1 MDGKMGTYDP
11 EYESHLLALGEKM
24 FLTQV
29 PFPRKKPRRRPD
41 LELATVARPTA
52 SDSAH
57 CQRLLL
63 WLRSLPPQSKLEV
76 CCEESAW
83 LSSLLRQ
90 MFALKSSGGEGF
102 FTLQGNG
109 SHMGESEELDEFFAF
124 RKVSMEHG
132 LALRLAD
139 VLQTQRQLERNLRFC
154 DSRGYL
160 DIVTL
165 QAELILDTDKFLV
178 EMNKAAEGRAFT
190 SPCRVKWDSVC
201 KVWVWEVPTWCQ
213 GANLGLSI
221 WAFACIE
228 RHVWMKYWEAQQLDP
243 RRSMETQPFAYGE
256 GKVSGLMSMYAALK
270 EYWLKLGA
278 ARQTA
283 VLSGLEAAFL
293 AEKLQWEKRFRNR
306 KFPYPPPSLTSF
318 SHSKH
323 CSNFNGSLMGL
334 FSSPAGTYYSA
345 LRARMQCYQ
354 NSKSVEELIQCFE
367 QQSKAA
373 FFDGVF
379 FSDLVRA
386 GSILDQVARA
396 VVMRVKRALEEQYAE
411 DLISEVSK
419 PCKSPTKKPCKPA
432 KKKTKSPKSAADS
445 TAPASPATLPV
456 KEDSTPWV
464 RGLVMALLD
473 TFPGQEQSLDDSSF
487 QLVENTRRKAKNPPV
502 KVQDKVKKK
511 NKSGKQSHKYSKSEI
526 KASAKAAISPNHAPL
541 AIKVVHNAV
550 QQLILA
556 PEMAAA
562 EFPPLAKTVTCQPFP
577 RLSEELQA
585 FELANSLVVE
595 QQTYTRMRLMD
606 RLREI
611 VAVLF
616 PGAEAQ
622 LFGSYSTTLALP
634 TSDLDVAVRNTS
646 FHFREEVQ
654 AAVKSLNNFLLFQ
667 PWTLSTKAIS
677 TATVPLVKLEV
688 DPGYFSGNEARPIKV
703 DLTFEAPRSGS
714 EHIGLASA
722 EFVRRW
728 VKQHPQAKSVALV
741 LKQMMQGNDLNSAY
755 LGGVSSYAL
764 IIWLVA
770 YLRKEA
776 LEDCGA
782 VLMGFL
788 KFYAEDFNPKT
799 TGIDLLKPE

>member
-1 MDGKMGTYDP
+1 MGAYDP

-29 PFPRKKPRRRPD
+29 PFPRKKPRRRQD
-41 LELATVARPTA
+41 LELAALARPTA
-52 SDSAH
+52 SDSSH
-57 CQRLLL
+57 CRRLLQ
-63 WLRSLPPQSKLEV
+63 WLRALPSQSKLEV

-102 FTLQGNG
+102 FTLHGNG
-109 SHMGESEELDEFFAF
+109 PHMGEPEELEEFFTF

-139 VLQTQRQLERNLRFC
+139 VMQTQRHLERNLRFC

-160 DIVTL
+160 DTVTL
-165 QAELILDTDKFLV
+165 QAELILDTDKFLQ
-178 EMNKAAEGRAFT
+178 EMNKAAGGKAFT

-201 KVWVWEVPTWCQ
+201 KVWVWEVPVWCQ
-213 GANLGLSI
+213 GANLGLAI
-221 WAFACIE
+221 WALACIE

-243 RRSMETQPFAYGE
+243 RGAMETQPFAWGE
-256 GKVSGLMSMYAALK
+256 GRVSGLVSMYATLR
-270 EYWLKLGA
+270 EYWLSLGA
-278 ARQTA
+278 ARQTS
-283 VLSGLEAAFL
+283 VLSGLEAVFL
-293 AEKLQWEKRFRNR
+293 AEKPHWEKRPRPR
-306 KFPYPPPSLTSF
+306 KFPYPPPSFTSF

-323 CSNFNGSLMGL
+323 CSNFGGSLMGL

-345 LRARMQCYQ
+345 LRARMQCCQ
-354 NSKSVEELIQCFE
+354 SSKSVEELTQCFN
-367 QQSKAA
+367 QLSKAA
-373 FFDGVF
+373 FFDVVF

-396 VVMRVKRALEEQYAE
+396 VVMRVKRALEEKYAE
-411 DLISEVSK
+411 DLILSEVSK
-419 PCKSPTKKPCKPA
+419 PCKSPKKPSKHA
-432 KKKTKSPKSAADS
+432 KKKTKSPKSAANS
-445 TAPASPATLPV
+445 AVPASPATLPV
-456 KEDSTPWV
+456 REDSAPWV
-464 RGLVMALLD
+464 RGLVLALLD
-473 TFPGQEQSLDDSSF
+473 TVPGLEETVDDSSF
-487 QLVENTRRKAKNPPV
+487 QLVENTRRKAKNSQPG
-502 KVQDKVKKK
+502 KAQDKAKKK
-511 NKSGKQSHKYSKSEI
+511 NKPGKQSHKYSKSEI

-550 QQLILA
+550 QQLTLA
-556 PEMAAA
+556 PEMVAA
-562 EFPPLAKTVTCQPFP
+562 EFPPLAKAVTCQPFP

-595 QQTYTRMRLMD
+595 QQTYTRMRLME

-616 PGAEAQ
+616 PGADAQ
-622 LFGSYSTTLALP
+622 LFGSYSTSLALP

-688 DPGYFSGNEARPIKV
+688 DPGYFSGSEARPIKV
-703 DLTFEAPRSGS
+703 DLTFEAQRSHN

-722 EFVRRW
+722 EFVHRW
-728 VKQHPQAKSVALV
+728 VKQYPQAKSVALV
-741 LKQMMQGNDLNSAY
+741 LKQLMQGNDLNSAY

-764 IIWLVA
+764 ILWLMA
-770 YLRKEA
+770 YLRKEGLA
-776 LEDCGA
+776 DCGA
-782 VLMGFL
+782 LLLGFL